1 MHPSFRVSA
10 ALVVAALTFAS
21 SGALAQ
27 TPQHAES
34 VKAILGSPA
43 FKAAAAELDKQY
55 GRIVNEGI
63 LLTEIPA
70 PPFKE
75 EARGKK
81 FAEMFK
87 EAGLA
92 DVQTDQE
99 GNILGFRKGTRGDG
113 KFVVISAHLDTVFP
127 PETDVKVKREGNKLL
142 APGVGDDTFSLAAM
156 LGMIRS
162 MNAAGIK
169 TRDDIMFV
177 GTVGEEGPGDL
188 RGVRYLF
195 TKGPYKDKIKT
206 FFSLEAGS
214 VSNIV
219 NGAVGSRR
227 YRFTF
232 KGPGG
237 HSYGAFGL
245 VNPMY
250 ALGQAA
256 ANMSQM
262 EVPEKPKTTYSIG
275 VIGGGTSVNSIPLEG
290 WMEVDIR
297 SESPVELKKIEEK
310 ILQAAHE
317 AVKSENA
324 RHSTKEGALTLDAK
338 LIGDRPAGSTD
349 EKLELVQLASAAV
362 VAGGHKP
369 TYDFSS
375 TDSNIPMS
383 LGIPAL
389 TIGKNAPDNR
399 GGRSHSLDEWIDVEK
414 GPMVKG
420 MTTCLSILMAATGME
435 TK

>member
-1 MHPSFRVSA
+1 MHLSA
-10 ALVVAALTFAS
+10 RLSASLFAAGLTFAAS
-21 SGALAQ
+21 SALAQ
-27 TPQHAES
+27 SAQQTAAVQ
-34 VKAILGSPA
+34 AILASPA
-43 FKAAAAELDKQY
+43 FKAAAAELDKQH

-70 PPFKE
+70 PPFME

-92 DVQTDQE
+92 DVQTDPE
-99 GNILGFRKGTRGDG
+99 GNILGFRKGTRSDG

-127 PETDVKVKREGNKLL
+127 PETDVKVKREGDKLM

-156 LGMIRS
+156 LGMIRA
-162 MNAAGIK
+162 MNTAGIK
-169 TRDDIMFV
+169 HRDDIIFV

-188 RGVRYLF
+188 RGVRYMF
-195 TKGPYKDKIKT
+195 NKGAYKDKIKT
-206 FFSLEAGS
+206 FFSLEAGPVNS
-214 VSNIV
+214 IT
-219 NGAVGSRR
+219 NGAVGSKR

-256 ANMSQM
+256 ANMAQM

-290 WMEVDIR
+290 WMEVDMR
-297 SESPVELKKIEEK
+297 SEAPAELKKIEDK
-310 ILQAAHE
+310 ILAAVNE
-317 AVKSENA
+317 AVKAENG
-324 RHSTKEGALTLDAK
+324 RHSTKEGAITLDAK
-338 LIGDRPAGSTD
+338 LIGDRPAGETNA
-349 EKLELVQLASAAV
+349 KHELVQMATAAIA
-362 VAGGHKP
+362 AGGYK
-369 TYDFSS
+369 TEYSAGS
-375 TDSNIPMS
+375 TDSNLPMS
-383 LGIPAL
+383 LGIPAI

-399 GGRSHSLDEWIDVEK
+399 GGRSHSLDEWINVEK

-420 MTTCLSILMAATGME
+420 MVTSLSIMMAVTGME